1 MTTIHRIHP
10 APPMRGR
17 FNLDVCHEDP
27 GEVVIYVVGELDIA
41 TTPVLRGSL
50 SDLLDVVDIPW
61 STLAVDLAA
70 APFVDVSA
78 AGLLLNAHRRAEE
91 RGSTLS
97 LMHCSAQLVRLLHL
111 AYVVELIE
119 AVPAHDE

>member
-17 FNLDVCHEDP
+17 FHLDVCHEDP

-50 SDLLDVVDIPW
+50 WDLFDVDTPW
-61 STLAVDLAA
+61 STLEVDLSA

-97 LMHCSAQLVRLLHL
+97 LTHCSAQLVRLLHL
-111 AYVVELIE
+111 AHVVELIE
-119 AVPAHDE
+119 GIPAHDE

>member
-17 FNLDVCHEDP
+17 FHLDVCHEDP

-50 SDLLDVVDIPW
+50 SDFLDVDTPW
-61 STLAVDLAA
+61 STLEVDLAA

-91 RGSTLS
+91 RGTTLS
-97 LMHCSAQLVRLLHL
+97 LTHCSAQLVRLLHL
-111 AYVVELIE
+111 AHVVELIE
-119 AVPAHDE
+119 AIPAHDE

>member
-10 APPMRGR
+10 TAPMRGQ
-17 FNLDVCHEDP
+17 FHLDVCHEDP

-41 TTPVLRGSL
+41 TTSVLRACL
-50 SDLLDVVDIPW
+50 ADLFDVGTPW
-61 STLAVDLAA
+61 STLEVDLSA

-91 RGSTLS
+91 RGTMLS
-97 LMHCSAQLVRLLHL
+97 LTHCSAQLVRLLHL
-111 AYVVELIE
+111 AHVVELIE
-119 AVPAHDE
+119 AIPAHDE

>member
-10 APPMRGR
+10 TPPMRGR
-17 FNLDVCHEDP
+17 FHLDVCHEDP
-27 GEVVIYVVGELDIA
+27 DEVVIYVVGELDIA

-50 SDLLDVVDIPW
+50 SDLLDVDTPS
-61 STLAVDLAA
+61 STLEVDLSA

-91 RGSTLS
+91 RGTTLS
-97 LMHCSAQLVRLLHL
+97 LTHCSLQLVRLLHL
-111 AYVVELIE
+111 AKVVELIE
-119 AVPAHDE
+119 AIPAHDE

>member
-10 APPMRGR
+10 TAPMRGQ
-17 FNLDVCHEDP
+17 FHLDVCHEDP

-41 TTPVLRGSL
+41 TTSVLRACL
-50 SDLLDVVDIPW
+50 ADLFDVGTPW
-61 STLAVDLAA
+61 STLEVDLSA

-91 RGSTLS
+91 R
-97 LMHCSAQLVRLLHL
+97 R
-111 AYVVELIE
+111 Y
-119 AVPAHDE
+119 AVSHALQRAARPAPAPRPCRGTDRSDPRSR